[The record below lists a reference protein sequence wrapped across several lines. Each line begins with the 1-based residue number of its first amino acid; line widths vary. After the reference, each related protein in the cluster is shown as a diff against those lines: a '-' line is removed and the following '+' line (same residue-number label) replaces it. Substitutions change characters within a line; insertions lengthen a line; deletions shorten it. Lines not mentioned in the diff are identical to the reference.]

1 MRKDAK
7 ERRDIL
13 VATAADMFEEMGY
26 DVPLEVIAEKAGVGR
41 GTLYRNFSD
50 RSALAIEVI
59 NLRLDEVSQDVARYT
74 DAMEAFVFFL
84 RRIGFMSILHA
95 PGIDRLSNDDSV
107 TAQFRKLQQRGREL
121 FGHHLQR
128 VQAAGQVRPD
138 ISSTDFDVVA
148 RMLQA
153 VASDL
158 PKEERASTI
167 ARAVVFLIEGIGAG
181 QAPVI
186 RGQTERR

>member
-95 PGIDRLSNDDSV
+95 PGIDRLSKDDSV

-186 RGQTERR
+186 RGQPERR